1 MQPLGSYPGLLITQ
15 YIRIRRILRI
25 ERREIRCDF
34 DKDVCYFRYPLDRAI
49 SGKKGITLDRES
61 LIVKR

>member
-1 MQPLGSYPGLLITQ
+1 M
-15 YIRIRRILRI
+15 

-34 DKDVCYFRYPLDRAI
+34 NKDVCYFRYPLDRAI
-49 SGKKGITLDRES
+49 NRKRSITLDRES